1 MEPETSNKKYTK
13 QASRFER
20 GFTIPELLV
29 ALFMFSLI
37 IGGATNLLLS
47 GIAGQRSSLAMQELL
62 DQSSFTLEYMA
73 RSLRQAKKDLDP
85 ICLAVRGLNYELTQ
99 EGSGVRFINIQGQ
112 CQEFRL
118 TGDRVEEVF
127 WVGGGISSQ
136 AFLTSDNLAVT
147 SLQFILQGAGQDDD
161 VQPRITLALEIGNKG
176 GKLSARSDLQLQT
189 TISQRSIDV
198 PK

>member
-1 MEPETSNKKYTK
+1 MHMRESQKNKQK
-13 QASRFER
+13 

-62 DQSSFTLEYMA
+62 DQSSFALEYMT
-73 RSLRQAKKDLDP
+73 RSLRQAKKDIGP
-85 ICLAVRGLNYELTQ
+85 TCLTVRGVNYELTQ
-99 EGSGVRFINIQGQ
+99 EGSGIRFINIGGQ

-118 TGDRVEEVF
+118 TQDRIEEVF
-127 WVGGGISSQ
+127 WVEGGISSQ
-136 AFLTSDNLAVT
+136 AFLTSDDLAVT
-147 SLQFILQGAGQDDD
+147 SLQFLLQGAGQDDD
-161 VQPRITLALEIGNKG
+161 AQPRATLALEIESKG
-176 GKLSARSDLQLQT
+176 GKLSAKADLQLQT
-189 TISQRSIDV
+189 TISQRNIDV